1 MKNNLF
7 KGIIVILAFAS
18 IVSCSEELEQSET
31 GYLPFK
37 SSQNGKWGMIGTDG
51 TILFEE
57 EFKDEPTSA
66 KNGRFL
72 VRNGNGLWEIYT
84 AESKPE
90 RIGEEYLQIADF
102 TSSVTPSVKKNERI
116 CLIDV
121 DGNVKATLDKANN
134 KSIVKCSLFLYGYAM
149 IMTEDNMF
157 GIINTKGEV
166 VIEPKYAFA
175 APISGSRFYVV
186 LKNNN
191 EEANTIKILDTSGD
205 DILEMTVGDGHKYTE
220 INPELSTSKYLAVST
235 SVDGESQWGFIDYS
249 KNVVVKPSSKIKSIS
264 EVKGDKFIFSDGKNY
279 GVMNFDGE
287 VVLRPKYD
295 HLYWADDDML
305 IAYDPDLK
313 NYVIN
318 LDGDKITKEK
328 YLNILPFYDKKHAA
342 VKVDDNS
349 WGFIDKNGEELKI
362 KNAPDIY
369 YITSNSACY
378 IVESDFVDID
388 AIVSRLKLD
397 KNGIMGFRLDMTPQ
411 QIVKAYNEVEG
422 NTKGSIN
429 ATPEDNRGRDRVN
442 TTYSSRGL
450 DIDSEVYYQSYL
462 TEDEGDGIVWSKEHP
477 SYISAVIGGEMLNGK
492 LDLLFSKVAANV
504 KSYGKIMRENSR
516 AIVVKMSEDRGWVV
530 INNNTKL
537 SLKVFNNRD
546 FQSYDINSYAKDNET
561 TRDYIKPS
569 EEKYESDDMP
579 IANEESTYETNGT
592 NNTETTYGSPII
604 YVGNIGQYSVVFK
617 YENNHTSS
625 GESYFCYRYTSVNT
639 NNGSYISL
647 KYAGEKDGYAIWKE
661 YIQGENTG
669 TFYINRTNTDITGTF
684 VNSNGQTFNVRAT
697 I

>member
-72 VRNGNGLWEIYT
+72 VKNGNGLREIYT

-186 LKNNN
+186 LKNSD
-191 EEANTIKILDTSGD
+191 EEANAIKVLDASGG
-205 DILEMTVGDGHKYTE
+205 DILEMKVGDGQKYTE
-220 INPELSTSKYLAVST
+220 INPEISTSDYLAVCT
-235 SVDGESQWGFIDYS
+235 SVDGERQWGFIDYS
-249 KNVVVKPSSKIKSIS
+249 KNVVVKPSSKIKSIT
-264 EVKGDKFIFSDGKNY
+264 EVKDDKFIFSDGENY

-287 VVLRPKYD
+287 VVIRAKYD
-295 HLYWADDDML
+295 HLSWADDDML
-305 IAYDPDLK
+305 IAYDSDLK

-318 LDGDKITKEK
+318 LEGDKITKEK
-328 YLNILPFYDKKHAA
+328 YLSILPFYDKKHAA

-349 WGFIDKNGEELKI
+349 WGFIDKNGEELKM
-362 KNAPDIY
+362 KNYGVAQ
-369 YITSNSACY
+369 SAT
-378 IVESDFVDID
+378 DFNRF
-388 AIVSRLKLD
+388 AC
-397 KNGIMGFRLDMTPQ
+397 GETPKFF
-411 QIVKAYNEVEG
+411 IHH
-422 NTKGSIN
+422 S
-429 ATPEDNRGRDRVN
+429 
-442 TTYSSRGL
+442 
-450 DIDSEVYYQSYL
+450 
-462 TEDEGDGIVWSKEHP
+462 
-477 SYISAVIGGEMLNGK
+477 
-492 LDLLFSKVAANV
+492 
-504 KSYGKIMRENSR
+504 
-516 AIVVKMSEDRGWVV
+516 
-530 INNNTKL
+530 
-537 SLKVFNNRD
+537 
-546 FQSYDINSYAKDNET
+546 
-561 TRDYIKPS
+561 
-569 EEKYESDDMP
+569 
-579 IANEESTYETNGT
+579 
-592 NNTETTYGSPII
+592 
-604 YVGNIGQYSVVFK
+604 
-617 YENNHTSS
+617 
-625 GESYFCYRYTSVNT
+625 
-639 NNGSYISL
+639 
-647 KYAGEKDGYAIWKE
+647 
-661 YIQGENTG
+661 
-669 TFYINRTNTDITGTF
+669 
-684 VNSNGQTFNVRAT
+684 
-697 I
+697 